1 MISLTSGIPTNNNLN
16 PVEAETKINI
26 MGDIWRQAAAGVK
39 ADAELTITTTTT
51 TTTKGG
57 ETLKNGRNPRREAS

>member
-51 TTTKGG
+51 TKGG

>member
-51 TTTKGG
+51 TTKGG